1 MNENKEARKKTSCL
15 CRKITRNKEREKEVI
30 PAFELSTWN
39 ERKPSV
45 HLYGWKTIK
54 MYHYNSVLQ

>member
-1 MNENKEARKKTSCL
+1 MNENKEAGKKTICL
-15 CRKITRNKEREKEVI
+15 CKKTEIS
-30 PAFELSTWN
+30 PAFLLAIWN

-45 HLYGWKTIK
+45 HLNGWKTIK

>member
-1 MNENKEARKKTSCL
+1 MNENKEARKKTICL
-15 CRKITRNKEREKEVI
+15 CRKETII

-45 HLYGWKTIK
+45 NLYGRNEIK
-54 MYHYNSVLQ
+54 MYHNNSK